1 MSGCTESI
9 TTLDTAFSA
18 SLYSHNSPIDKISLD
33 DRPCACTI
41 QAMNN
46 FDHHAAWKS
55 LTEQLQQNME
65 SSRFDAWICPLESDL
80 RGSELIIRTPSK
92 FFLDGLKSSYGKT
105 LLEKVH
111 QIYGADITLSYAVDP
126 VLGEPR
132 SEQAAESVADNS
144 AQVDGYIDPRF
155 TFDNFVVGSGN
166 EFCHAAS
173 RAVAD
178 KPGEIYNPLYLYGGV
193 GLGKTHLINA
203 VANALMQRNH
213 FRIAYRTGERFTNE
227 LIQAIR
233 NGSTDQFRNQY
244 RQVDVLIIDDIQF
257 IAGKDRT
264 QEEFFHTFNA
274 LHEVNKQIILT
285 SDRSPRELTNLMERL
300 RSRFNWGLVADI
312 QPPDLETRLAIL
324 SSKAELAGIALDED
338 VAHLLASRITS
349 NVRELEGALTRLTA
363 HATLTGR
370 AINIEFARHVLRDLL
385 HEEVRAISIDDIQKK
400 VASYFN
406 INIREM
412 TSSKRSKNIAY
423 PRQVAMYASK
433 ELTTQSLPEIGNQ
446 FGGRDHTTV
455 LHAVRKIKKMRSESE
470 DFDEEMSRILNL
482 LKQ

>member
-1 MSGCTESI
+1 MSRIHSNF
-9 TTLDTAFSA
+9 LTA
-18 SLYSHNSPIDKISLD
+18 LD
-33 DRPCACTI
+33 DQHDACTI
-41 QAMNN
+41 QAMEN
-46 FDHHAAWKS
+46 
-55 LTEQLQQNME
+55 LTNQAIWQQVSDLLQAE
-65 SSRFDAWICPLESDL
+65 IPASRFDAWIRSLSTQCD
-80 RGSELIIRTPSK
+80 GQELVIKVPSR
-92 FFLDGLKSSYGKT
+92 FFLDGLKSAYG
-105 LLEKVH
+105 E
-111 QIYGADITLSYAVDP
+111 QISRLSKQVSRTDITVSYVVDTSLAVMP
-126 VLGEPR
+126 ET
-132 SEQAAESVADNS
+132 SQTESVPPAS
-144 AQVDGYIDPRF
+144 LLVDGYIDPRF

-166 EFCHAAS
+166 EFCHAAC

-203 VANALMQRNH
+203 VANALIHRNH
-213 FRIAYRTGERFTNE
+213 YRIAYRTGERFTNE

-233 NGSTDQFRNQY
+233 NGTTAQFRNQY

-274 LHEVNKQIILT
+274 LYEIKKQIILT

-312 QPPDLETRLAIL
+312 QAPDLETRLAIL
-324 SSKAELAGIALDED
+324 SSKAELAGISLDD
-338 VAHLLASRITS
+338 NVAHLLASRITN

-370 AINIEFARHVLRDLL
+370 TINIDFARHVLRDLL
-385 HEEVRAISIDDIQKK
+385 HEEVRAISIDDIKKK

-406 INIREM
+406 LNIREM

-455 LHAVRKIKKMRSESE
+455 LHAVRKIKKMRDESD
-470 DFDEEMSRILNL
+470 DFDEEMGRIIAL

>member
-1 MSGCTESI
+1 MALISDDSFWQHI
-9 TTLDTAFSA
+9 SDTLQGEI
-18 SLYSHNSPIDKISLD
+18 P
-33 DRPCACTI
+33 
-41 QAMNN
+41 
-46 FDHHAAWKS
+46 AA
-55 LTEQLQQNME
+55 
-65 SSRFDAWICPLESDL
+65 RFDAWIRSLSAQYKDQTLTIHVPN
-80 RGSELIIRTPSK
+80 R
-92 FFLDGLKSSYGKT
+92 FFIDGLKSNYGQRITDICQHLSDSPIKIEYEVDT
-105 LLEKVH
+105 SSNQQQETTTT
-111 QIYGADITLSYAVDP
+111 QADTTN
-126 VLGEPR
+126 PR
-132 SEQAAESVADNS
+132 SL
-144 AQVDGYIDPRF
+144 VDGYIDPRF

-178 KPGEIYNPLYLYGGV
+178 NPGEIYNPLYLYGGV

-203 VANALMQRNH
+203 VANSLINRNMTK
-213 FRIAYRTGERFTNE
+213 IAYRTGERFTNE

-233 NGSTDQFRNQY
+233 NGTSEQFRNQY

-257 IAGKDRT
+257 IAGKEKT

-274 LHEVNKQIILT
+274 LYEIKKQIILT

-324 SSKAELAGIALDED
+324 SSKAELAGITLDKD
-338 VAHLLASRITS
+338 VAHLLASRITN

-363 HATLTGR
+363 HATLNARIIDIT
-370 AINIEFARHVLRDLL
+370 FARHILRDLL

-400 VASYFN
+400 IASYFN

-412 TSSKRSKNIAY
+412 SSSKRSKNIAY

-433 ELTTQSLPEIGNQ
+433 ELTSMSLPEIGRN

-455 LHAVRKIKKMRSESE
+455 LHAVRKIKKMRADSD
-470 DFDEEMSRILNL
+470 DFNDEMNRIINL

>member
-1 MSGCTESI
+1 MINVETSVSRTQIQQIEKM
-9 TTLDTAFSA
+9 
-18 SLYSHNSPIDKISLD
+18 NWLD
-33 DRPCACTI
+33 DQHDACII
-41 QAMNN
+41 QQMAIIYDNS
-46 FDHHAAWKS
+46 FWQQVSDK
-55 LTEQLQQNME
+55 LQE
-65 SSRFDAWICPLESDL
+65 EIPPARFDAWIRALSASYSDHTL
-80 RGSELIIRTPSK
+80 TIKVPSR
-92 FFLDGLKSSYGKT
+92 FFIDGLKSSYGQQIT
-105 LLEKVH
+105 DIATDLADHPVTVAYEVDASLAHQSLASEKKS
-111 QIYGADITLSYAVDP
+111 IAPSPASL
-126 VLGEPR
+126 
-132 SEQAAESVADNS
+132 
-144 AQVDGYIDPRF
+144 VDGFIDPRF

-178 KPGEIYNPLYLYGGV
+178 NPGEIYNPLYLYGGV

-203 VANALMQRNH
+203 VANSLINRGITK
-213 FRIAYRTGERFTNE
+213 IAYRTGERFTNE

-233 NGSTDQFRNQY
+233 NGTSEQFRNQY

-257 IAGKDRT
+257 IAGKEKT

-274 LHEVNKQIILT
+274 LYEVKKQIILT

-312 QPPDLETRLAIL
+312 QAPDLETRLAIL
-324 SSKAELAGIALDED
+324 SSKAELAGITLDKD
-338 VAHLLASRITS
+338 VGHLLAARITN

-363 HATLTGR
+363 HSTLTGR
-370 AINIEFARHVLRDLL
+370 IIDLPFARHVLRDLL
-385 HEEVRAISIDDIQKK
+385 HEEVRSISIEDIQKK

-412 TSSKRSKNIAY
+412 SSSKRSKNIAY
-423 PRQVAMYASK
+423 PRQVAMYATK
-433 ELTTQSLPEIGNQ
+433 ELTTMSLPEIGRN

-455 LHAVRKIKKMRSESE
+455 LHAVRKIKRLRDESE
-470 DFDEEMSRILNL
+470 DFNEEMNRIINL

>member
-1 MSGCTESI
+1 MATTNNESI
-9 TTLDTAFSA
+9 WQQ
-18 SLYSHNSPIDKISLD
+18 ISDLL
-33 DRPCACTI
+33 
-41 QAMNN
+41 
-46 FDHHAAWKS
+46 K
-55 LTEQLQQNME
+55 EQLPA
-65 SSRFDAWICPLESDL
+65 SRFDAWIGALSAQCHDH
-80 RGSELIIRTPSK
+80 ELTIKVPSR
-92 FFLDGLKSSYGKT
+92 FFLDGLKSSYG
-105 LLEKVH
+105 
-111 QIYGADITLSYAVDP
+111 QIIEDMAKQVSGADIMITYDIDPSLSAV
-126 VLGEPR
+126 
-132 SEQAAESVADNS
+132 AADAPQQSMAS
-144 AQVDGYIDPRF
+144 PAATQVDGYIDPRF

-166 EFCHAAS
+166 EFCHAAC

-203 VANALMQRNH
+203 VANALIQRNH
-213 FRIAYRTGERFTNE
+213 YRIAYRTGERFTNE

-244 RQVDVLIIDDIQF
+244 RQVDILIIDDIQF

-274 LHEVNKQIILT
+274 LYEVKKQIILT

-312 QPPDLETRLAIL
+312 QAPDLETRLAIL
-324 SSKAELAGIALDED
+324 CSKSELAGISLDD
-338 VAHLLASRITS
+338 NVAHLLASRITN

-370 AINIEFARHVLRDLL
+370 TINIDFARHVLRDLL
-385 HEEVRAISIDDIQKK
+385 HEEVRAISIDDIKKK

-412 TSSKRSKNIAY
+412 TSSKRSKNVAY
-423 PRQVAMYASK
+423 PRQVAMYATK
-433 ELTTQSLPEIGNQ
+433 ELTTQSLPEIGSQ

-455 LHAVRKIKKMRSESE
+455 LHAVRKITKMREESD
-470 DFDEEMSRILNL
+470 DFDEEMGRIIAL

>member
-1 MSGCTESI
+1 MT
-9 TTLDTAFSA
+9 
-18 SLYSHNSPIDKISLD
+18 SLSDHSHWQQI
-33 DRPCACTI
+33 A
-41 QAMNN
+41 
-46 FDHHAAWKS
+46 
-55 LTEQLQQNME
+55 EQLQTETPASQ
-65 SSRFDAWICPLESDL
+65 FDAWIRPLAADYSDQTL
-80 RGSELIIRTPSK
+80 TVKVPSR
-92 FFLDGLKSSYGKT
+92 FFLDGLKSKYGKR
-105 LLEKVH
+105 L
-111 QIYGADITLSYAVDP
+111 GTLSSELFGVDTR
-126 VLGEPR
+126 VAYLVDSSLAE
-132 SEQAAESVADNS
+132 EQQKHEAEKKDKPEASL
-144 AQVDGYIDPRF
+144 VDGFIDPRF

-178 KPGEIYNPLYLYGGV
+178 NPGTIYNPLYLYGGV

-203 VANALMQRNH
+203 VANELIEKDMTH
-213 FRIAYRTGERFTNE
+213 IAYRTGERFTNE

-233 NGSTDQFRNQY
+233 NGSTDSFRNQY
-244 RQVDVLIIDDIQF
+244 RKVDVLIIDDIQF

-274 LHEVNKQIILT
+274 LYEVKKQIILT

-324 SSKAELAGIALDED
+324 SSKAELAGVNLDKD
-338 VAHLLASRITS
+338 VAHLLASRITN

-370 AINIEFARHVLRDLL
+370 TIDIDFSRHVLRDLL
-385 HEEVRAISIDDIQKK
+385 HEEVRAISIEDIQKK

-406 INIREM
+406 INVREM
-412 TSSKRSKNIAY
+412 SSNKRTRTVAF
-423 PRQVAMYASK
+423 PRQIAMYASK
-433 ELTTQSLPEIGNQ
+433 DLTTMSLPEIGRH
-446 FGGRDHTTV
+446 FGGKDHTTV
-455 LHAVRKIKKMRSESE
+455 LYAVRKIEKMRKDDD
-470 DFDEEMSRILNL
+470 DFDDEISRIIAL

>member
-1 MSGCTESI
+1 MA
-9 TTLDTAFSA
+9 TLSTIHAAYFTA
-18 SLYSHNSPIDKISLD
+18 LD
-33 DRPCACTI
+33 DHSDACTI
-41 QAMNN
+41 QPMVTIE
-46 FDHHAAWKS
+46 DTS
-55 LTEQLQQNME
+55 LWQRITDQLRTELPT
-65 SSRFDAWICPLESDL
+65 SRFDAWI
-80 RGSELIIRTPSK
+80 GSLSAHCDDRQLVIKVPSR
-92 FFLDGLKSSYGKT
+92 FFLDGLKSAYGDRIAA
-105 LLEKVH
+105 L
-111 QIYGADITLSYAVDP
+111 ADEIGTGIEVNYAVDP
-126 VLGEPR
+126 SLTVAAAID
-132 SEQAAESVADNS
+132 AAEAESEPDPAANL
-144 AQVDGYIDPRF
+144 VDGYIDPRF

-203 VANALMQRNH
+203 VANALISRNH
-213 FRIAYRTGERFTNE
+213 CRIAYRTGERFTNE

-274 LHEVNKQIILT
+274 LYEVKKQIILT

-324 SSKAELAGIALDED
+324 SSKAELAGIALDEN
-338 VAHLLASRITS
+338 VAHLLASRITN

-370 AINIEFARHVLRDLL
+370 TINLDFARHVLRDLL

-406 INIREM
+406 INVREM
-412 TSSKRSKNIAY
+412 TSSKRSKNVAY

-433 ELTTQSLPEIGNQ
+433 ELTTQSLPEIGSQ

-455 LHAVRKIKKMRSESE
+455 LHAVRKIKKMREESE
-470 DFDEEMSRILNL
+470 DFDEEMSRIIAL

>member
-1 MSGCTESI
+1 MINIILKVSRTHLKNFA
-9 TTLDTAFSA
+9 TLDDQ
-18 SLYSHNSPIDKISLD
+18 YD
-33 DRPCACTI
+33 ACTI
-41 QAMNN
+41 QPMIITNHEPIWQQIS
-46 FDHHAAWKS
+46 DLLK
-55 LTEQLQQNME
+55 EQLPA
-65 SSRFDAWICPLESDL
+65 SRFDAWIGALSAQCN
-80 RGSELIIRTPSK
+80 GQELVIKVPSR
-92 FFLDGLKSSYGKT
+92 FFLEGLKSSYG
-105 LLEKVH
+105 EM
-111 QIYGADITLSYAVDP
+111 ISTLSKQVSGVD
-126 VLGEPR
+126 LAITYKIEP
-132 SEQAAESVADNS
+132 SLPISSTADSSQENMLSQASLL
-144 AQVDGYIDPRF
+144 VDGYIDPRF

-203 VANALMQRNH
+203 VANALIHRNH
-213 FRIAYRTGERFTNE
+213 YRIAYRTGERFTNE

-233 NGSTDQFRNQY
+233 NGSTAQFRDQY

-274 LHEVNKQIILT
+274 LYEVKKQIILT

-312 QPPDLETRLAIL
+312 QAPDLETRLAIL
-324 SSKAELAGIALDED
+324 CSKAELAGISLDD
-338 VAHLLASRITS
+338 NVAHLLASRITN

-370 AINIEFARHVLRDLL
+370 TINIEFARHVLRDLL
-385 HEEVRAISIDDIQKK
+385 HEEVRAISIDDIKKK

-412 TSSKRSKNIAY
+412 TSSKRSKNVAY
-423 PRQVAMYASK
+423 PRQVAMYATK
-433 ELTTQSLPEIGNQ
+433 ELTSQSLPEIGSQ

-455 LHAVRKIKKMRSESE
+455 LHAVRKIKKMREESD
-470 DFDEEMSRILNL
+470 DFDEEMGRIIAL

>member
-1 MSGCTESI
+1 MKYV
-9 TTLDTAFSA
+9 AV
-18 SLYSHNSPIDKISLD
+18 LD
-33 DRPCACTI
+33 DQHDACTI
-41 QAMNN
+41 QAMTNMNN
-46 FDHHAAWKS
+46 ESIWQHISDLLK
-55 LTEQLQQNME
+55 EQLPA
-65 SSRFDAWICPLESDL
+65 SRFDAWIGALSAQSN
-80 RGSELIIRTPSK
+80 GQELVIKVPSR
-92 FFLDGLKSSYGKT
+92 FFLDGLKSGYGEMISTLCKQVAGVEMAISYVIDPSIALAASIDASPGDKPSPES
-105 LLEKVH
+105 LL
-111 QIYGADITLSYAVDP
+111 
-126 VLGEPR
+126 
-132 SEQAAESVADNS
+132 
-144 AQVDGYIDPRF
+144 VDGYIDPRF

-203 VANALMQRNH
+203 VANALIHRNH
-213 FRIAYRTGERFTNE
+213 YRIAYRTGERFTNE

-233 NGSTDQFRNQY
+233 NGSTAQFRDQY

-274 LHEVNKQIILT
+274 LYEIKKQIILT

-312 QPPDLETRLAIL
+312 QAPDLETRLAIL
-324 SSKAELAGIALDED
+324 CSKAELAGIALDD
-338 VAHLLASRITS
+338 NVAHLLASRITN

-370 AINIEFARHVLRDLL
+370 TINIEFARHVLRDLL
-385 HEEVRAISIDDIQKK
+385 HEEVRAISIDDIKKK
-400 VASYFN
+400 VSSYFN

-412 TSSKRSKNIAY
+412 TSSKRSKNVAY
-423 PRQVAMYASK
+423 PRQVAMYATK
-433 ELTTQSLPEIGNQ
+433 ELTTQSLPEIGGQ

-455 LHAVRKIKKMRSESE
+455 LHAVRKIKRMREESD
-470 DFDEEMSRILNL
+470 DFDEEMGRIIAL